1 MPHRILAL
9 SMDQRSENADFVQ
22 KILTMNGCLIKARI
36 GLHEAGDICSNNG
49 LILLQLISEGDIS
62 KLLEDLNSLSFVKTK
77 YIEL

>member
-9 SMDQRSENADFVQ
+9 SIDQRNENADLLQ
-22 KILTMNGCLIKARI
+22 KILTINGCLIKARI
-36 GLHEAGDICSNNG
+36 GLHEAGDVCSNNG

-62 KLLEDLNSLSFVKTK
+62 QLTKDLDNLSFIKTK